1 MTDSVV
7 EKLELKFEN
16 ALGNP
21 VEGLLSLLNALDQP
35 CSCTHFLL
43 EVLACLFFCR
53 PFLAYHAPVKR
64 TYPQTRHTVVVKV
77 DDVFVTD
84 FFHKDVGQNSKSFL
98 LTETTR
104 WLRLKRCDHMSSVC
118 DFIHGNTQLAS
129 HLFVTFGF

>member
-7 EKLELKFEN
+7 EKLQLKFEN

-43 EVLACLFFCR
+43 EVLACLLFCR
-53 PFLAYHAPVKR
+53 PFLAYHP
-64 TYPQTRHTVVVKV
+64 PRHTVVVEV

-104 WLRLKRCDHMSSVC
+104 WLRLKACDHMSSVR